1 MYTWVF
7 LPSFFFHSGREPNE
21 KWNRQ
26 RKREREVGG
35 SITWPPSFTSKK
47 KRKKNGKVSSFFAK
61 QPSAFQFPSS
71 DWNCLGWTPPL
82 PHKHTIE
89 YYQMQFLY
97 SPKNQINNRN
107 SLFLILLTKKFS
119 RETSDGSSRGC
130 IGAHRDEFTKKKKQ
144 FEMIPWPTVSF
155 IVNECYLLETR
166 DGKKKLKREEN
177 DLFISRW
184 MTWPI
189 TTKWQVTSR
198 LSPQQKKRKEKT
210 CRGPRACRCIGS

>member
-26 RKREREVGG
+26 RKRGG
-35 SITWPPSFTSKK
+35 RVDNLAPVFHIQEEKE
-47 KRKKNGKVSSFFAK
+47 KNGKVSSFFAK

-107 SLFLILLTKKFS
+107 FLILLTKKFS

-130 IGAHRDEFTKKKKQ
+130 IGAHRDEFTKKKQ